1 MFPKKILLSLINLN
15 ALKKGEASF
24 IDVLVRVDNKNLE
37 KLLAAGYDPMQIVSS
52 LSYKYPSKYPG
63 DKLLYLYLF
72 AQDVLKGRFFNES
85 RPIAVAMMKQ
95 KIYNVPL
102 TEKEKQIYTANV
114 GKEDEAQ
121 PKVEETRPVFTGKK
135 IIAFTSTAPR
145 IGKTTTVNNLV
156 DVFEEKGYKVS
167 TLTIAELIRTCL
179 ALVANLIGKDASRF
193 FENYPEKDI
202 SKTFGNEEVPFKT
215 RDLLCEFSIMIQKYY
230 GVQVWGKAAAETL
243 EETDANII
251 FIDDLRRKDELIAL
265 KEVFKEDL
273 IVIQLDKEDVDG
285 TQVNKEL
292 SAAAQAFESKLGVED
307 LDYQFTFNSDW
318 SNTQDLVELIRK
330 LVS

>member
-1 MFPKKILLSLINLN
+1 MFPKKVLLSLINLKD
-15 ALKKGEASF
+15 LKKGEASF
-24 IDVLVRVDNKNLE
+24 LDVIVKVDNKNLE
-37 KLLAAGYDPMQIVSS
+37 KLLAAGYDPMRIVSS

-95 KIYNVPL
+95 KVYNIPL
-102 TEKEKQIYTANV
+102 TEKEKQIYAVNSNEEPTQ
-114 GKEDEAQ
+114 D
-121 PKVEETRPVFTGKK
+121 VEQVPVYTGKK

-156 DVFEEKGYKVS
+156 EIFEEEGYVVS

-179 ALVANLIGKDASRF
+179 ALVANLVGIDASRF
-193 FENYPEKDI
+193 FENYAEKDI
-202 SKTFGNEEVPFKT
+202 SKTFGNEELPFKT

-243 EETDANII
+243 QDTDANII

-273 IVIQLDKEDVDG
+273 IVIQLDKEDVDE

-292 SAAAQAFESKLGVED
+292 SSAAQAFESKLGFED
-307 LDYQFTFNSDW
+307 IDYQFTFNSDW
-318 SNTQDLVELIRK
+318 SNTQELVELIRK

>member
-1 MFPKKILLSLINLN
+1 MFPKKVLLSLINLN

-24 IDVLVRVDNKNLE
+24 FDIIVKVDNKNLE
-37 KLLAAGYDPMQIVSS
+37 KLLAAGYDPMKIVSS

-85 RPIAVAMMKQ
+85 RPIAVAMIKQ
-95 KIYNVPL
+95 RVYNIPL
-102 TEKEKQIYTANV
+102 TEKEKQIYTVNSDAEEPSSNI
-114 GKEDEAQ
+114 EEA
-121 PKVEETRPVFTGKK
+121 PVYTGRK

-156 DVFEEKGYKVS
+156 ELFEEEGYQVS

-179 ALVANLIGKDASRF
+179 ALVANLVGIDASRF
-193 FENYPEKDI
+193 FENYAEKDI
-202 SKTFGNEEVPFKT
+202 SKTFGNEELPFKT

-243 EETDANII
+243 LETDANII

-273 IVIQLDKEDVDG
+273 IVIQLDKEDVDE
-285 TQVNKEL
+285 TQINKEL
-292 SAAAQAFESKLGVED
+292 SSAAQAFESKLGIED
-307 LDYQFTFNSDW
+307 IDYKFTFNSDW
-318 SNTQDLVELIRK
+318 SNTEDLVELIKK
-330 LVS
+330 LIS

>member
-1 MFPKKILLSLINLN
+1 MFPKKVLLSLINLKD
-15 ALKKGEASF
+15 LKKGEASF
-24 IDVLVRVDNKNLE
+24 LDDIVRVDNKNLE
-37 KLLAAGYDPMQIVSS
+37 KLLAAGYDPMRIVSS

-72 AQDVLKGRFFNES
+72 AQDVLNGRFFNES

-95 KIYNVPL
+95 KVYNVPL
-102 TEKEKQIYTANV
+102 TEKEKQIYAVNSNEEPTQNV
-114 GKEDEAQ
+114 EQ
-121 PKVEETRPVFTGKK
+121 VPVYTGKK

-156 DVFEEKGYKVS
+156 EIFEEEGYVVS

-179 ALVANLIGKDASRF
+179 ALVANLVGIDASRF
-193 FENYPEKDI
+193 FENYAEKDI
-202 SKTFGNEEVPFKT
+202 SKTFGNEELPFKT

-243 EETDANII
+243 QDTDANII

-292 SAAAQAFESKLGVED
+292 SSAAQAFESKLGFED
-307 LDYQFTFNSDW
+307 IDYQFTFNSDW
-318 SNTQDLVELIRK
+318 SNTQELVELIRK

>member
-1 MFPKKILLSLINLN
+1 MFPKKVLLSLINLKD
-15 ALKKGEASF
+15 LKKGEASF
-24 IDVLVRVDNKNLE
+24 LDVIVKVDNKNLE
-37 KLLAAGYDPMQIVSS
+37 KLLAAGYDPMRIVSS

-95 KIYNVPL
+95 KVYNVPL
-102 TEKEKQIYTANV
+102 TEKEKQIYAVNSNEEPTQNV
-114 GKEDEAQ
+114 EQ
-121 PKVEETRPVFTGKK
+121 VPVYTGKK

-156 DVFEEKGYKVS
+156 EIFEEEGYVVS

-179 ALVANLIGKDASRF
+179 ALVANLVGIDASRF
-193 FENYPEKDI
+193 FENYAEKDI
-202 SKTFGNEEVPFKT
+202 SKTFGNEELPFKT

-243 EETDANII
+243 QDTDANII

-292 SAAAQAFESKLGVED
+292 SSAAQAFESKLGFED
-307 LDYQFTFNSDW
+307 IDYQFTFNSDW
-318 SNTQDLVELIRK
+318 SNTQELVELIRK

>member
-1 MFPKKILLSLINLN
+1 MFPKKVLLSLINLKD
-15 ALKKGEASF
+15 LKKGEASF
-24 IDVLVRVDNKNLE
+24 LDVIVRVDNKNLE
-37 KLLAAGYDPMQIVSS
+37 KLLAAGYDPMRIVSS

-95 KIYNVPL
+95 KVYNVPL
-102 TEKEKQIYTANV
+102 TEKEKQIYAVNSNEEPTQNV
-114 GKEDEAQ
+114 EQ
-121 PKVEETRPVFTGKK
+121 VPVYTGKK

-156 DVFEEKGYKVS
+156 EIFEEEGYVVS

-179 ALVANLIGKDASRF
+179 ALVANLVGIDASRF
-193 FENYPEKDI
+193 FENYAEKDI
-202 SKTFGNEEVPFKT
+202 SKTFGNEELPFKT

-243 EETDANII
+243 QDTDANII

-292 SAAAQAFESKLGVED
+292 SSAAQAFESKLGFED
-307 LDYQFTFNSDW
+307 IDYQFTFNSDW
-318 SNTQDLVELIRK
+318 SNTQELVELIRK

>member
-1 MFPKKILLSLINLN
+1 MFPKKVLLSLINLKD
-15 ALKKGEASF
+15 LKKGEASF
-24 IDVLVRVDNKNLE
+24 LDVIVRVDNKNLE
-37 KLLAAGYDPMQIVSS
+37 KLLAAGYDPMRIVSS

-95 KIYNVPL
+95 KVYNVPL
-102 TEKEKQIYTANV
+102 TEKEKQIYAVNSNEEPTQ
-114 GKEDEAQ
+114 D
-121 PKVEETRPVFTGKK
+121 VEQVPVYTGKK

-156 DVFEEKGYKVS
+156 EIFEEEGYVVS

-179 ALVANLIGKDASRF
+179 ALVANLVGIDASRF
-193 FENYPEKDI
+193 FENYAEKDI
-202 SKTFGNEEVPFKT
+202 SKTFGNEELPFKT

-243 EETDANII
+243 QDTDANII

-292 SAAAQAFESKLGVED
+292 SSAAQAFESKLGFED
-307 LDYQFTFNSDW
+307 IDYQFTFNSDW
-318 SNTQDLVELIRK
+318 SNTQELVELIRK

>member
-1 MFPKKILLSLINLN
+1 MFPKKVLLSLINLN

-24 IDVLVRVDNKNLE
+24 FDIIIKVDNKNLE
-37 KLLAAGYDPMQIVSS
+37 KLLAAGYDPMKIVSS

-95 KIYNVPL
+95 KVYNVPL
-102 TEKEKQIYTANV
+102 TEKEKQIYAVNSNEEPTQNV
-114 GKEDEAQ
+114 EQ
-121 PKVEETRPVFTGKK
+121 VPVHTGKK

-156 DVFEEKGYKVS
+156 EIFEEEGYVVS

-179 ALVANLIGKDASRF
+179 ALVANLVGIDASRF
-193 FENYPEKDI
+193 FENYAEKDI
-202 SKTFGNEEVPFKT
+202 SKTFGNEELPFKT

-243 EETDANII
+243 QDTDANII

-292 SAAAQAFESKLGVED
+292 SSAAQAFESKLGFED
-307 LDYQFTFNSDW
+307 IDYQFTFNSDW
-318 SNTQDLVELIRK
+318 SNTQELVELIRK